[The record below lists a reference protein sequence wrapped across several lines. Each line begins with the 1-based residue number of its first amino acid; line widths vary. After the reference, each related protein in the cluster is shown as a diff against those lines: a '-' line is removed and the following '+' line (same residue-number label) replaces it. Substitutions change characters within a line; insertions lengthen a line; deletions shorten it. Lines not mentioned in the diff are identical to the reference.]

1 MPAHRRFRTAI
12 VCSVF
17 AASSA
22 SARSTAAQ
30 AAHAPP
36 SSTSERAPP
45 SAAATATPPRL
56 EHDPGVAYPKAAL
69 ERGFYETVSVNLVLE
84 IDAQGRVQRASLEQ
98 PEHAAFDEAALAA
111 TAALRFTP
119 AARQGVPVPARI
131 RFRYVFTPP
140 PALLSGKVVD
150 QLSGAPLAGVRIQL
164 STENGQRLE
173 LRTAE
178 DGGFRTEAAPPGRAS
193 VRILDERYA
202 PQEATVLIIPGSDT
216 NMRVQ
221 LAPLA
226 SSPLGAAEAP
236 AEASLEV
243 VVHGE
248 RLAPAVTTLTREEVR
263 QMPGAFGDPFRAV
276 EALPGVTPIGSG
288 IPFFYVRGAPPGN
301 VGYFLDGIRVPFL
314 YHVAIG
320 PSVIHPGL
328 VERVDLHPGG
338 YPSRY
343 GRFAG
348 GLVAAETT
356 APRADVH
363 GEANVRLFDAGAL
376 AEGGFAGGR
385 GTLLLGG
392 RYSYTAALLS
402 LVVPDLSLD
411 YRDYQARAT
420 YELGRDDR
428 VGVFAFG
435 SYDLLGQEQR
445 NGMNVLFGSEFYRVD
460 LRHEHDLERGAIE
473 THFTL
478 GFDQSRSGDDGN
490 TIQRSA
496 ALRSELRNELGR
508 DVLLRGGVEL
518 TLDGYSTSSPAYFD
532 PESPEVNAFL
542 ANNPDRSDRTFS
554 AWNDYVITAGPSVE
568 FTPGVRVDLYQ
579 SQGESAVG
587 VEPRLAAR
595 FRVRDRVT
603 LVHTLGLAHQPPSFV
618 VPVPGRTPATLGG
631 GLQRSIQASSG
642 AELDLG
648 AGTKLSG
655 TLFYN
660 IFSNM
665 TDALATNTE
674 GPPGVARDQR
684 SSGYAYGAELMLH
697 RSLSRRLG
705 GFLSYTLSRSMR
717 SVGREQFPSS
727 FDRTH
732 VGNAALAYDLGRKW
746 RAGARIVFYTGNPD
760 VPEANGT
767 IAPLRSENPPRTD
780 PFFRV
785 DARLEKRWD
794 LSERVWLAFVAE
806 VMNASLSKE
815 KFGDEEVG
823 PITIPSLGLEL
834 GF

>member
-1 MPAHRRFRTAI
+1 MPARCRLHALVTAGAAFVAI
-12 VCSVF
+12 VACPRRAHAEPNPEPATTA
-17 AASSA
+17 AAS
-22 SARSTAAQ
+22 
-30 AAHAPP
+30 
-36 SSTSERAPP
+36 
-45 SAAATATPPRL
+45 ATPNAPTPVTPPKL

-69 ERGFYETVSVNLVLE
+69 DRGFYETVGVNLVLE
-84 IDAQGRVQRASLEQ
+84 IDAAGRVTRSSLEQ
-98 PEHAAFDEAALAA
+98 PAYEEFDAVALAA
-111 TAALRFTP
+111 ASALRFVPASRAGAP
-119 AARQGVPVPARI
+119 AAARI

-140 PALLSGKVVD
+140 PAVFSGTVVD
-150 QLSGAPLAGVRIQL
+150 QQSGLPLAGVRVVVA
-164 STENGQRLE
+164 SDAGRNVE
-173 LRTAE
+173 LVSDE
-178 DGGFRTEAAPPGRAS
+178 HGEFRSDELPPGRATARVQDDRYEPQAAS
-193 VRILDERYA
+193 VS
-202 PQEATVLIIPGSDT
+202 IIPGSDT
-216 NMRVQ
+216 VMRVALVRRGSQ
-221 LAPLA
+221 SSTPPGAP
-226 SSPLGAAEAP
+226 SEAT
-236 AEASLEV
+236 LEV

-248 RLAPAVTTLTREEVR
+248 KLAPAVTTLTREEVR
-263 QMPGAFGDPFRAV
+263 QMPGAFGDPFRAI

-288 IPFFYVRGAPPGN
+288 VPFFYVRGAPPGN

-328 VERVDLHPGG
+328 VERVDLHSGG

-356 APRADVH
+356 EPRADLH
-363 GEANVRLFDAGAL
+363 GEANLRLFDAGAL

-392 RYSYTAALLS
+392 RYSYTATLLS
-402 LVVPDLSLD
+402 LLVPDLVVD

-420 YELGRDDR
+420 YELTNDDR

-445 NGMNVLFGSEFYRVD
+445 NGTNVLFGSEFYRVD
-460 LRHEHDLERGAIE
+460 LRHEHDLPHGAVE
-473 THFTL
+473 THLTL

-490 TIQRSA
+490 TLQRSA
-496 ALRSELRNELGR
+496 SLRSELRQELGR

-518 TLDGYSTSSPAYFD
+518 TLDAYSTSAPRYFD
-532 PESPEVNAFL
+532 PESPEVRAFL
-542 ANNPDRSDRTFS
+542 NDNPDRGDRTFG
-554 AWNDYVITAGPSVE
+554 AWHDYVISAGGVE
-568 FTPGVRVDLYQ
+568 FTPGLRVDLYQ
-579 SQGESAVG
+579 SRNESAVG

-595 FRVRDRVT
+595 FHVRDNVT

-618 VPVPGRTPATLGG
+618 VPLPGRTPASLGG
-631 GLQRSIQASSG
+631 GLQRAVQASSG
-642 AELDLG
+642 AELELG
-648 AGTKLSG
+648 GGTELTG

-665 TDALATNTE
+665 TDALATNSE
-674 GPPGVARDQR
+674 GPPGASGDQR
-684 SSGYAYGAELMLH
+684 VNGYAYGAELMLR
-697 RSLSRRLG
+697 RSLSKQLG
-705 GFLSYTLSRSMR
+705 GFVSYTLSRSMR
-717 SVGREQFPSS
+717 SAGNELYPSS

-732 VGNAALAYDLGRKW
+732 VANAAVAYDLGRKW
-746 RAGARIVFYTGNPD
+746 RAGARLVFYTGTPD
-760 VPEANGT
+760 VPEPNGT
-767 IAPLRSENPPRTD
+767 IPALRSKSPPRTD

-785 DARLEKRWD
+785 DVRLEKRWD

-815 KFGDEEVG
+815 TFGGQKVG